1 MEAGR
6 QFDHRG
12 HRQQPRARQHRR
24 LRARWAIPDYRRGD
38 AADTVRSGHRGGAG
52 ARRLDRDQRRRRDPS
67 RPRAGAGQDDRHDPC
82 RFRHALPVE
91 AVQPGFPQG
100 KEPAHPALA
109 GERGRMT
116 ELLFREDG
124 YLRSCTARVTRVDE
138 RGIRL
143 DRTVFYPTGGGQPGD
158 TGLLRLA
165 NGAEV
170 AIADT
175 IKGDGPDEVIHAPA
189 SGAVLPEPG
198 AEVPAEIDWERRH
211 RLMRMHTCLHLLCAV
226 VPGAVTGGHV
236 SDGRGRLD
244 FDVPGSTLDKAAIET
259 GLNALI
265 PPRHPVGPRW
275 ISDEELAAKPE
286 LVRTK
291 SVKPPSRPG

>member
-1 MEAGR
+1 
-6 QFDHRG
+6 
-12 HRQQPRARQHRR
+12 
-24 LRARWAIPDYRRGD
+24 
-38 AADTVRSGHRGGAG
+38 V
-52 ARRLDRDQRRRRDPS
+52 
-67 RPRAGAGQDDRHDPC
+67 
-82 RFRHALPVE
+82 
-91 AVQPGFPQG
+91 
-100 KEPAHPALA
+100 
-109 GERGRMT
+109 T

-124 YLRSCTARVTRVDE
+124 YLRFCTARVTGIDE

-170 AIADT
+170 AIVDS
-175 IKGDGPDEVIHAPA
+175 IKGGGPDEVIHVAA
-189 SGAVLPEPG
+189 SGAALPEPG
-198 AEVPAEIDWERRH
+198 AEVTAEIDWERRH

-226 VPGAVTGGHV
+226 VPGAVTGGQV

-244 FDVPGSTLDKAAIET
+244 FDVPGSSLDKTAIET

-265 PPRHPVGPRW
+265 AAGHPVGPRW

-286 LVRTK
+286 LVRTM
-291 SVKPPSRPG
+291 SVKPPSGAGRVRVIDIAGPDGAIDLQPCGGTHIRNTAEIGPVVIGKIENKGRQNRRINIAFAE